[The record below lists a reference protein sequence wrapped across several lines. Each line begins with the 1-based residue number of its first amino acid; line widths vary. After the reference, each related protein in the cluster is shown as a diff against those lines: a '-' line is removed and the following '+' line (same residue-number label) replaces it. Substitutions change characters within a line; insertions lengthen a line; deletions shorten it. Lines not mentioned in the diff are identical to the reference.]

1 MSGEEFLL
9 KWNDHHN
16 SFFSIMQD
24 LCSSEVLTDVTL
36 ACGGQVFEAHKIML
50 CVCSSFF
57 RSILTRRPDKQPIV
71 FLKDIH
77 PKHLEQLLQYMYHG
91 EINVLQEDLA
101 PLVEAARC
109 LQVKGLSDAPSNS
122 QTQSQPPRIPRTNNT
137 GGPPP
142 MKKVRPLANISNNHK
157 RKAESPTLPLKSQNI
172 VKAKEE
178 SLDAWNAHNEEP
190 ELSQASSDYDGHSD
204 IYQDQDGA
212 PIHEEDHIMI
222 PGSQNIDYHQGVAGV
237 EGALGVPKSS
247 PTAFAADGS
256 LLQHPVFTSKTTIDD
271 HKLRYRCDI
280 CGKGFVTPS
289 KLQRHSYSHSG
300 LRPFH
305 CSFCGKS
312 FSQSANLKTHVRN
325 THPELLIDM
334 SNAANAGVANSSE
347 ANLPPM
353 PSLSL
358 MNLAPIDRSLLENM
372 PKIELFAGRNVD
384 SPTTESGSAISTRVQ
399 SPPSVD
405 DSNGG
410 RASSIPDSHNTG
422 DDSNSN
428 DLSGQREDFDDG
440 KTA

>member
-36 ACGGQVFEAHKIML
+36 ACGGQVFETHKIML

-57 RSILTRRPDKQPIV
+57 RSILTRRPDKHPIV

-109 LQVKGLSDAPSNS
+109 LQIKGLSDAPASN
-122 QTQSQPPRIPRTNNT
+122 QQQPRPPRSNN

-142 MKKVRPLANISNNHK
+142 MKKVKPLTNISNNHK
-157 RKAESPTLPLKSQNI
+157 RKAESPSQVVKSNNTFKGKP
-172 VKAKEE
+172 VAEHLEDMGLKEE
-178 SLDAWNAHNEEP
+178 HMDAWNAHSEEP
-190 ELSQASSDYDGHSD
+190 DLSQGGSEYDSEV
-204 IYQDQDGA
+204 YQDQDGA
-212 PIHEEDHIMI
+212 PIQDEDHIMI

-237 EGALGVPKSS
+237 EGAVGSVKSS
-247 PTAFAADGS
+247 SSSAGS
-256 LLQHPVFTSKTTIDD
+256 GGSQHVMQHPVFTSKNTVDEQ
-271 HKLRYRCDI
+271 KLRYRCDI

-325 THPELLIDM
+325 THPDLLMDM
-334 SNAANAGVANSSE
+334 SAVANAGGNSNDSS
-347 ANLPPM
+347 LPPP

-358 MNLAPIDRSLLENM
+358 MNLAPVDRSMLENM
-372 PKIELFAGRNVD
+372 PQIELFAGRNVD
-384 SPTTESGSAISTRVQ
+384 SSGNSGSSRNIT
-399 SPPSVD
+399 SPGGID
-405 DSNGG
+405 DDNSGG
-410 RASSIPDSHNTG
+410 GSGAGHDS
-422 DDSNSN
+422 D
-428 DLSGQREDFDDG
+428 SGQRESEH
-440 KTA
+440 